1 MTARISM
8 ADAKFSFQCPG
19 RMYSPAWMA
28 PEGTPTPPQFS
39 IPSVIYFYRH
49 HISFSVWFDA
59 NSVHCFALNHAVSC
73 PHSELKQTLQ
83 PIYSYSFQP
92 CRRNPRTSIDDR
104 QICGALRCCCGSWSP
119 ERCPLLTS
127 RTWRSAWRWVRMEIF
142 IYFGLILKLYL
153 VSSPLLLRWPWKVC
167 VPRSLL
173 GFHLISVSWCGSAWT
188 KTQPRDRSLT
198 WSFPSWRRCKTNKC
212 F

>member
-1 MTARISM
+1 MRTWLLESAWPMPSSPSSVP
-8 ADAKFSFQCPG
+8 DACILQHGWPLKVP
-19 RMYSPAWMA
+19 P
-28 PEGTPTPPQFS
+28 PPTPRQFS

-92 CRRNPRTSIDDR
+92 CRRNPRTSIDDQ

-153 VSSPLLLRWPWKVC
+153 SSP
-167 VPRSLL
+167 PRSCS
-173 GFHLISVSWCGSAWT
+173 GGPGRSASH
-188 KTQPRDRSLT
+188 D
-198 WSFPSWRRCKTNKC
+198 PSWDFTSYL
-212 F
+212 